1 MVVEPSRF
9 SRLVLN
15 SGVVLFVKVERK
27 VRRKMD
33 IELCKKLFKASLLV
47 VVAYV
52 LVVRAKISHNGESVQ
67 VKGQKMK
74 VPLELK
80 LLGICST

>member
-1 MVVEPSRF
+1 
-9 SRLVLN
+9 
-15 SGVVLFVKVERK
+15 
-27 VRRKMD
+27 MD
-33 IELCKKLFKASLLV
+33 IELCKKLLKASLLV